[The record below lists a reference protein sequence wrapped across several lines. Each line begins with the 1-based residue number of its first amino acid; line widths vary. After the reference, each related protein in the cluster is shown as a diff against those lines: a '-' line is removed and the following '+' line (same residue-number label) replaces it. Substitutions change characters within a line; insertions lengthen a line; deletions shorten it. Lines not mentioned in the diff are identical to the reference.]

1 MDWICYSFPG
11 IYLILEG
18 RYWVLCSKIGAG
30 GKSKLKTVMTQLEEE
45 AALVI
50 ADGAAIGSEMNERYQ
65 GENRGTKN
73 WRIKKQTFE

>member
-1 MDWICYSFPG
+1 M
-11 IYLILEG
+11 
-18 RYWVLCSKIGAG
+18 R
-30 GKSKLKTVMTQLEEE
+30 KLSNDQLEEE